1 MNSNLKL
8 LSAGLLV
15 AVLAGCGGGGGGEM
29 TEPELTPEE
38 ACLAGDGV
46 VYENNTCKT
55 AEDLRK
61 EGRDAEAEARDKA
74 DADKKADDDA
84 KAAQKAAE
92 TLRAALASAIS
103 GEIDST
109 TTDSPGTDYFVTVA
123 AAGPTGLKNNDAYK
137 AMSVSV
143 TGKAFN
149 KQYTAIAEG
158 VLAIHDGTSF
168 ENGVLAS
175 RVSAPA
181 FGTSGA
187 KTHTANGVTS
197 TGTARFT
204 TSGSLHGVAGTYT
217 CTGTCT
223 SSFDADDVLVLGGTS
238 WTFTPSNP
246 SASVMDGTAVQ
257 YGWWT
262 NDLGK
267 TDAVAR
273 VYYGPKDMNVVA
285 YTGGGKATYTGDAV
299 GQYAIHRGAG
309 SDNDSGAFTADV
321 TLNANFGTGAEISGK
336 VDGFMGDDG
345 MARDWEV
352 ELRAATITSGAWAPA
367 GTPDNASDNEA
378 MTVWTMG
385 GVKGS
390 AAGSWRGQTYG
401 PGATPDVT
409 LTPAAVAGA
418 FSAEHGNIG
427 NMIGSFGAD
436 VDD

>member
-15 AVLAGCGGGGGGEM
+15 AALAGCGGGGGGEM
-29 TEPELTPEE
+29 TEKTPEE
-38 ACLAGDGV
+38 QCKDDGGLFEGGV
-46 VYENNTCKT
+46 CKS

-61 EGRDAEAEARDKA
+61 EGADAEGEKRDKA
-74 DADKKADDDA
+74 DDDKKADDDA
-84 KAAQKAAE
+84 KAAQMAAQ
-92 TLRAALASAIS
+92 TLRAALEAAI
-103 GEIDST
+103 GGDADSDT
-109 TTDSPGTDYFVTVA
+109 TTNPGTDHFVTVA
-123 AAGPTGLKNNDAYK
+123 AAGPSGLKNNDAYK

-143 TGKAFN
+143 SGKAFN
-149 KQYTAIAEG
+149 KQYTAINEG
-158 VLAIHDGTSF
+158 VLAIHDGSAFT
-168 ENGVLAS
+168 NDVVAS
-175 RVSAPA
+175 RVSVPA

-187 KTHTANGVTS
+187 KSHTANGVTS
-197 TGTARFT
+197 TGTARFS

-217 CTGTCT
+217 CTGTCG
-223 SSFDADDVLVLGGTS
+223 SSFNADDVLVLTGT
-238 WTFTPSNP
+238 WTFKPSNP
-246 SASVMDGTAVQ
+246 SAPVMDGAAVQ

-262 NDLGK
+262 HDLGK
-267 TDAVAR
+267 TSAVAR
-273 VYYGPKDMNVVA
+273 VYYGPKDMNEVA

-321 TLNANFGTGAEISGK
+321 TLNANFGTNAEISGM
-336 VDGFMGDDG
+336 VDGFMGADG

-352 ELRAATITSGAWAPA
+352 ALRAATITSGAWAPVDA
-367 GTPDNASDNEA
+367 PGNTA